1 MALLQ
6 AERQKI
12 MKEYQRDPQ
21 DTGSP
26 EVQIAVLTHEIGR
39 LTEHLKVHK
48 QDFHSQHGLMQ
59 KVSSRK
65 RLLKYLRRENA
76 SAYEALLQRLGIRG
90 LTQ

>member
-6 AERQKI
+6 AERHKI

-26 EVQIAVLTHEIGR
+26 EVQIAVLTHEIAR

-48 QDFHSQHGLMQ
+48 QDFHSQHGLTQ
-59 KVSSRK
+59 KVSTRK
-65 RLLKYLRRENA
+65 RLLHYLRRENP